1 MKKLS
6 ANVLADLIMSLSYLV
21 LFIYFICSGSV
32 VLGAIGVT
40 VIALTLV
47 QILNSLKKGDKFSSP
62 SKVIILIMMFV
73 CGIETIVAKEIV
85 RAVVYFVA
93 TVGFGIAFLV
103 STSKSTL

>member
-6 ANVLADLIMSLSYLV
+6 IEALADLIMNFTFLV

-32 VLGAIGVT
+32 VLGVIGVIISILT
-40 VIALTLV
+40 IAQTLKT
-47 QILNSLKKGDKFSSP
+47 LKKGEKVSSP